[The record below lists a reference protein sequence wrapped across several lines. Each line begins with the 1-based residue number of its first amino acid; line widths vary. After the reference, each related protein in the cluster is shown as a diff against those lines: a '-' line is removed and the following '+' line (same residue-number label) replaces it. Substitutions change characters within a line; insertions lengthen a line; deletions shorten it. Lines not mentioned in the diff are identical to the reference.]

1 MCMDAQV
8 PCSPWKDE
16 NGLSLRHR
24 RSEFCDKNAK
34 FRAFECLI
42 YMAGG
47 RGFEPL
53 LAESESNNIVLS
65 IGFNLFHNIPPRT

>member
-53 LAESESNNIVLS
+53 LAESESKSSLISYS
-65 IGFNLFHNIPPRT
+65 IMLFHSVPQ

>member
-53 LAESESNNIVLS
+53 LAESESVLIHFS
-65 IGFNLFHNIPPRT
+65 CLLIIFNK